1 MLWRRFTEGVR
12 RAPGHEAVVAGS
24 VRRTYADLFVA
35 AEALSA
41 RLTLRGI
48 RPGDPV
54 ALFLPNGIPFVTAF
68 LAILRSGGGV
78 APLNV
83 HYQQKELTD
92 SLQQTAPRIVITD
105 PERLPRITSILE
117 VMQGA
122 NGPSSPPQIL
132 CLDSEAVHAPV
143 ATPPIMPRPDCPA
156 LYQYSTGSTGRPKPV
171 VRTQGQL
178 IAEIDHFTG
187 AVSVT
192 PQDRILAVV
201 PLFHAH
207 GIGNALLAAL
217 MNGATMV
224 ILESF
229 NPRGVLSVL
238 RDEQVTIYPGV
249 PFMFKLLTETKMR
262 EAAHLSRL
270 RLCFSAGAPLSP
282 EVGRDFHRQF
292 GVHLRQLYG
301 ATETGSVTLNLEGD
315 IETTCES
322 VGRAMSP
329 AEVAIFDE
337 SGAQLPADRTGE
349 IGIRSPAMT
358 SEYPG
363 LPDATAA
370 AFRNGFFFPGDV
382 GHLDGEGRLSVTG
395 RVTFFINVGGQ
406 KVDPAEVERV
416 IAAHPKV
423 REVVVLGVSDSA
435 GQERVKAAIVP
446 HAPCGPSEIL
456 DFCQGKLAD
465 YKLPRIIAFCDEI
478 PKSPLGKVLRK
489 HLQ

>member
-1 MLWRRFTEGVR
+1 MLWRRFTEGVE
-12 RAPGHEAVVAGS
+12 RALEQEAVVAAS
-24 VRRTYADLFVA
+24 VRLTYADLFVA
-35 AEALSA
+35 AEALSS
-41 RLTLRGI
+41 RLTLHGV

-54 ALFLPNGIPFVTAF
+54 ALFLPNGTGFVTAF
-68 LAILRSGGGV
+68 LAILRSGGV
-78 APLNV
+78 AAPLNV
-83 HYQQKELTD
+83 HHQQNELTD
-92 SLQQTAPRIVITD
+92 SLQQTKPRIVLTD
-105 PERLPRITSILE
+105 PERFSKIAPILE
-117 VMQGA
+117 VPRGV
-122 NGPSSPPQIL
+122 NGPSSSPRLL
-132 CLDSEAVHAPV
+132 CLDPEESFPPITTPPV
-143 ATPPIMPRPDCPA
+143 APHPDRPA

-171 VRTQGQL
+171 IRTQGQL
-178 IAEIDHFTG
+178 IAEVDHFTR

-207 GIGNALLAAL
+207 GIGNTLLAAL

-229 NPRGVLSVL
+229 SPRGVLSAL
-238 RDEQVTIYPGV
+238 QNEQVTIYPGV
-249 PFMFKLLTETKMR
+249 PFMFKLLTETKIR
-262 EAAHLSRL
+262 EAAHLKTL

-292 GVHLRQLYG
+292 GVPVRQLYG
-301 ATETGSVTLNLEGD
+301 STETGSVTLNLDAD
-315 IETTCES
+315 IEATCES

-337 SGAQLPADRTGE
+337 SGARLPVGQTGE

-358 SEYPG
+358 GEYPG

-370 AFRNGFFFPGDV
+370 SFRNGFFFPGDV
-382 GHLDGEGRLSVTG
+382 GHLDAEGRLYVTG

-416 IAAHPKV
+416 IATHPKV
-423 REVVVLGVSDSA
+423 REVVVLGVSDPG
-435 GQERVKAAIVP
+435 GQERIKAAIVP

-465 YKLPRIIAFCDEI
+465 YKLPRIITFYNEI